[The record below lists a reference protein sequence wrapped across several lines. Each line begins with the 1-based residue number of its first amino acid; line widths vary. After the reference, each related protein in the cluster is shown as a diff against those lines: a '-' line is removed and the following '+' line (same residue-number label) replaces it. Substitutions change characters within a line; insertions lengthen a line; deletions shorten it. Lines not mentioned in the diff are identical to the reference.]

1 MLRSV
6 KLNFIRHLVCI
17 WLWSFWLWSWLW
29 CSDNDV
35 VLTTERKDGRHLPL
49 PRLPLQCPPTIWSS
63 RSYHRDGVMM
73 ILMMIML
80 TIIMIMIMMMIFY
93 SQDCPCSVRPYG
105 VADHII
111 VMLWWYI
118 YYDEV
123 CVCLSQKSHHFPLL
137 SWALEAQTERAAR
150 PCRPWAGFCLVILMM
165 IMVTIMMMII
175 MWTLIWMDG

>member
-1 MLRSV
+1 MNLAQKSWLKLGAVWPYFPVDVTKERLILPSLSKKKIDFQGRVPLSVKSNLLMLWSV

-63 RSYHRDGVMM
+63 RSYHRDGVM
-73 ILMMIML
+73 I
-80 TIIMIMIMMMIFY
+80 
-93 SQDCPCSVRPYG
+93 
-105 VADHII
+105 
-111 VMLWWYI
+111 YI

-123 CVCLSQKSHHFPLL
+123 CVCLSRKISTSHFQAERRRREVSRLL
-137 SWALEAQTERAAR
+137 GLAGRRPALA
-150 PCRPWAGFCLVILMM
+150 
-165 IMVTIMMMII
+165 
-175 MWTLIWMDG
+175 